1 MWNSRRLGGE
11 SGAVNRPVA
20 RGAAAVGGL
29 AGFLVAAEDGANR
42 ANDAVPRQEEPQR
55 CSSATAAAL
64 QAAEESA
71 MAAANAARFEA
82 YRRGEGV
89 RAVEAAAAR
98 AAKKAREAAA
108 ALPVRAPALQGF
120 SELELAR
127 RSSVNSSA
135 GNFAAPAKD
144 AHVSGPSAASS
155 APKDAGKGLASMLGV
170 EEDESGAGGRSVP
183 SRNKASQKRTYSQVY
198 SALDEMSRPALK
210 EAKIE
215 PSKASRQDGKPQT
228 DDGKPKM
235 KKVFVLGAN
244 KV

>member
-1 MWNSRRLGGE
+1 
-11 SGAVNRPVA
+11 
-20 RGAAAVGGL
+20 
-29 AGFLVAAEDGANR
+29 
-42 ANDAVPRQEEPQR
+42 
-55 CSSATAAAL
+55 
-64 QAAEESA
+64 
-71 MAAANAARFEA
+71 
-82 YRRGEGV
+82 
-89 RAVEAAAAR
+89 
-98 AAKKAREAAA
+98 
-108 ALPVRAPALQGF
+108 
-120 SELELAR
+120 
-127 RSSVNSSA
+127 
-135 GNFAAPAKD
+135 
-144 AHVSGPSAASS
+144 
-155 APKDAGKGLASMLGV
+155 MLGV